1 MDFPATPSNASDSN
15 DYSGATP
22 LQFDTAQDNN
32 KRRSSSRS
40 IKRRRFDDE
49 LVEYSL
55 GLPGASLGKNEKRMR
70 TQSYTSNLPEFPILG
85 TAPVTP
91 VAPTQERRRASSKI
105 SGGGSLVR
113 KPRRKGQL
121 SQLSTKDLGR
131 WKPTDDLA
139 LILGVQQTNDL
150 RIVHRGVKFSCR
162 FTVGELQSRWYAL
175 LYNAEV
181 SRVAIAAMRNLH
193 PDLVAAVQQ
202 QALYSTAEED
212 LLGTLPSNSHPA
224 PEKFQELLEQNPHV
238 FYPTRTAKSLMAH
251 WQLLKQY
258 QLLPDQTVQPLPKGQ
273 SENIVTFS
281 DAEETMNDSELP
293 DYKEDGIDAE
303 MQLADRI
310 EKKDI
315 RLLENSLSRW
325 QVLVQS
331 VAGGSVEL
339 DKNTLAVLRG
349 RLVRYLMRSREI
361 AVGRSTRDHTID
373 VDLSLEG
380 PAAKVSRKQAT
391 IRLRNSGDFFMSSE
405 GKRPIFVDGRPVLQG
420 NKVKLNHNSVIEI
433 AGLRFVFL
441 INQDLISA
449 IRQEA
454 VKVNIPV

>member
-1 MDFPATPSNASDSN
+1 MDFPAAQSNASDSN
-15 DYSGATP
+15 DYSNVSRSPFHSAP
-22 LQFDTAQDNN
+22 DDN

-55 GLPGASLGKNEKRMR
+55 GLPGASLGKGDKRMR
-70 TQSYTSNLPEFPILG
+70 THSYSSQAADF
-85 TAPVTP
+85 P
-91 VAPTQERRRASSKI
+91 VANAPLAPTNSAQERRRASSKI
-105 SGGGSLVR
+105 SAGGSAAR
-113 KPRRKGQL
+113 KARRKGHL
-121 SQLSTKDLGR
+121 SHLSTKDLGR

-162 FTVGELQSRWYAL
+162 FTVSELQSRWYAL
-175 LYNAEV
+175 LYNAEI

-202 QALYSTAEED
+202 QALYSKSEEE
-212 LLGTLPSNSHPA
+212 LLGTLLSSSHPTE
-224 PEKFQELLEQNPHV
+224 EKFQELLEQNPQV
-238 FYPTRTAKSLMAH
+238 FYPSRTSKTLMAH

-258 QLLPDQTVQPLPKGQ
+258 QLLPDQNVQPLPKNATDKIL
-273 SENIVTFS
+273 SFS
-281 DAEETMNDSELP
+281 DAEDTLNDQELV
-293 DYKEDGIDAE
+293 DFKEDGMDVE

-310 EKKDI
+310 DKKEV
-315 RLLENSLSRW
+315 RLLETSLTRW

-331 VAGGSVEL
+331 VAGGSSEL

-361 AVGRSTRDHTID
+361 AVGRSTRGHAID
-373 VDLSLEG
+373 VDLNLEG

-391 IRLRNSGDFFMSSE
+391 IRLRNSGEFFMSSE

-420 NKVKLNHNSVIEI
+420 MSCHLYFFADYFELENGII
-433 AGLRFVFL
+433 
-441 INQDLISA
+441 
-449 IRQEA
+449 
-454 VKVNIPV
+454 

>member
-1 MDFPATPSNASDSN
+1 MDFPVTPSNASDSN
-15 DYSGATP
+15 EYPGSA
-22 LQFDTAQDNN
+22 ASYDNVSDN

-55 GLPGASLGKNEKRMR
+55 GLPGASQGGKGDKRMR
-70 TQSYTSNLPEFPILG
+70 TQSYTSQLPEFPIVPNIP
-85 TAPVTP
+85 TTP
-91 VAPTQERRRASSKI
+91 ITPIVERRKTSSKI
-105 SGGGSLVR
+105 STGGSLGR
-113 KPRRKGQL
+113 KSRRKGQL

-162 FTVGELQSRWYAL
+162 FTIGELQSRWYAL
-175 LYNAEV
+175 LYNAEI
-181 SRVAIAAMRNLH
+181 SRVAVAAMRNLH

-202 QALYSTAEED
+202 QALYSNAEEE
-212 LLGTLPSNSHPA
+212 LLGTLPSTSHPEL
-224 PEKFQELLEQNPHV
+224 EKFQELLEQNPNV
-238 FYPTRTAKSLMAH
+238 FYQSRTAKSLMAH

-258 QLLPDQTVQPLPKGQ
+258 QLLPDQTVQPVPKNPGDKVL
-273 SENIVTFS
+273 SFS

-293 DYKEDGIDAE
+293 DYKEDGVDVE
-303 MQLADRI
+303 MQMADRI
-310 EKKDI
+310 EKKEI

-331 VAGGSVEL
+331 VAGGSMEL

-373 VDLSLEG
+373 VNLSLEG

>member
-1 MDFPATPSNASDSN
+1 MDFPPTPSPSDSN
-15 DYSGATP
+15 DYPGIPPT
-22 LQFDTAQDNN
+22 FDAQDNT

-55 GLPGASLGKNEKRMR
+55 GIPGASIGKSEKRMR
-70 TQSYTSNLPEFPILG
+70 TQSYTSHLPEFPLVS
-85 TAPVTP
+85 APPTP
-91 VAPTQERRRASSKI
+91 VAPTPPERRRASGKLPVGPVLSKK
-105 SGGGSLVR
+105 S
-113 KPRRKGQL
+113 RRKGQL

-150 RIVHRGVKFSCR
+150 RIVHRGIKFSCR
-162 FTVGELQSRWYAL
+162 FTLGELQSRWYAL
-175 LYNAEV
+175 LYNTEI
-181 SRVAIAAMRNLH
+181 SRVAVAAMRNLH
-193 PDLVAAVQQ
+193 PDLVSAVQQ

-212 LLGTLPSNSHPA
+212 LLGTLNSSSQPT
-224 PEKFQELLEQNPHV
+224 EERFQELLEQNPHV
-238 FYPTRTAKSLMAH
+238 FYPSRTAKSLMAH

-258 QLLPDQTVQPLPKGQ
+258 QLLPDQVVTPLPKGTD
-273 SENIVTFS
+273 ENILTFS
-281 DAEETMNDSELP
+281 DAEDTINDSELP
-293 DYKEDGIDAE
+293 DYKEDGIDVE

-310 EKKDI
+310 QKKDI
-315 RLLENSLSRW
+315 RLLETSLTRW

-331 VAGGSVEL
+331 VAGGGEL
-339 DKNTLAVLRG
+339 DKHTLAVLRG
-349 RLVRYLMRSREI
+349 RRVRYLMRSREI

-373 VDLSLEG
+373 VDLTLEG

-391 IRLRNSGDFFMSSE
+391 IRLRNTGDFFMSSE

-433 AGLRFVFL
+433 AGLCFVFL